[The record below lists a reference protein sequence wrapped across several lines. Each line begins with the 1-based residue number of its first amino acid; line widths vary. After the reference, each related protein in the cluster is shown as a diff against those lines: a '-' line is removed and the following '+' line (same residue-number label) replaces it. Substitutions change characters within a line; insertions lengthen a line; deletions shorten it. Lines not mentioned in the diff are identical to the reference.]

1 MGFYH
6 KISPLERCGMDF
18 VISIFDIDIVVLFQ
32 FDLKAWFSRS
42 NIGPLVRLPA
52 ML

>member
-1 MGFYH
+1 MRVYH
-6 KISPLERCGMDF
+6 KFSPLERCEMDF
-18 VISIFDIDIVVLFQ
+18 VISTSDFDFVVSFQ

-42 NIGPLVRLPA
+42 NIGPLIRLPV